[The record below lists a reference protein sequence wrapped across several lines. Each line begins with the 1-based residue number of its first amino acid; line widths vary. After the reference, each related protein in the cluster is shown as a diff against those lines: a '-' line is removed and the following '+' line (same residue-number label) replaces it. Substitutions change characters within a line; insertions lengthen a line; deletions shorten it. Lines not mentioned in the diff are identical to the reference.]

1 MPSALNF
8 PSNPTN
14 GQQHTVGSRTFSWD
28 GTAWRIYSTPEAPVL
43 TQEEIQDFIAPLFE
57 HSTHSNITASYDDAN
72 NKIVLTGTATLTDEQ
87 AQDAVAPLLN
97 HSNHSNITA
106 LYDDTANKII
116 LTGTATL
123 TDEQAQDAVAPLLNH
138 SNHSNITASYSD
150 ETNQI
155 ILTAEE
161 AGSTVT
167 VSATAPSS
175 PVEGNI
181 WYNSTIGKLFIYY
194 GTVWAEV

>member
-14 GQQHTVGSRTFSWD
+14 GQQHTIGSRTFSWD
-28 GTAWRIYSTPEAPVL
+28 GTAWRIYSTPETPAL
-43 TQEEIQDFIAPLFE
+43 TQEQIQDFVAPLLN

-87 AQDAVAPLLN
+87 AQDA
-97 HSNHSNITA
+97 I
-106 LYDDTANKII
+106 
-116 LTGTATL
+116 
-123 TDEQAQDAVAPLLNH
+123 APLLNH

>member
-28 GTAWRIYSTPEAPVL
+28 GTAWRIYSTPETPAL
-43 TQEEIQDFIAPLFE
+43 TQEQIQDFVAPLLN

-97 HSNHSNITA
+97 HASHNNITA
-106 LYDDTANKII
+106 SYDDEANKII

-123 TDEQAQDAVAPLLNH
+123 TDEQAQDAIAPLLNH
-138 SNHSNITASYSD
+138 ANHSNITASYSD

-155 ILTAEE
+155 ILTGSAQGLTEE
-161 AGSTVT
+161 QVISI
-167 VSATAPSS
+167 ATPY
-175 PVEGNI
+175 I
-181 WYNSTIGKLFIYY
+181 IGLS
-194 GTVWAEV
+194 

>member
-14 GQQHTVGSRTFSWD
+14 GQQVTIGSRTFAWN
-28 GTAWRIYSTPEAPVL
+28 GTVWTIYSTPEAPVI

-57 HSTHSNITASYDDAN
+57 HSTHSNITAVYDDDN
-72 NKIVLTGTATLTDEQ
+72 NKIV
-87 AQDAVAPLLN
+87 
-97 HSNHSNITA
+97 
-106 LYDDTANKII
+106 
-116 LTGTATL
+116 
-123 TDEQAQDAVAPLLNH
+123 
-138 SNHSNITASYSD
+138 
-150 ETNQI
+150 
-155 ILTAEE
+155 LTAEE

-167 VSATAPSS
+167 VSATAPTS